1 MTTNFNHLPRGQQAR
16 LFVVIAVSV
25 VAIEAVVYVVLAVLA
40 FADISGDAI
49 GTGTGIGIALFLVL
63 YGLAQLFAAWKLLS
77 WHTWARGPLLFTQ
90 LVQLGLAWGLRD
102 SKEQWL
108 AILMAISAA
117 VALGCL
123 IAPAVTRA
131 LLDDDAV

>member
-1 MTTNFNHLPRGQQAR
+1 MTTNSNYPPRGPRSR
-16 LFVVIAVSV
+16 LFVAVAATV

-40 FADISGDAI
+40 GADISADTVA
-49 GTGTGIGIALFLVL
+49 TGIGIALFLAL
-63 YGLAQLFAAWKLLS
+63 YGLAQLFAAWNLLN
-77 WHTWARGPLLFTQ
+77 WRAWARGPLLFTQ

-108 AILMAISAA
+108 AILMAVSAA
-117 VALGCL
+117 IALACL
-123 IAPAVTRA
+123 IAPAATRA

>member
-1 MTTNFNHLPRGQQAR
+1 MTTNFNHLPRHRQAR
-16 LFVVIAVSV
+16 LFVAIAAIV
-25 VAIEAVVYVVLAVLA
+25 VAIEAAVYVVLAVLA
-40 FADISGDAI
+40 VADISVDAV
-49 GTGTGIGIALFLVL
+49 GTGIGIALFLAL
-63 YGLAQLFAAWKLLS
+63 YGLVQLFAAWKLLS

-108 AILMAISAA
+108 AILMAVSAA

-123 IAPAVTRA
+123 LAPAVTRA
-131 LLDDDAV
+131 LLDDDVV

>member
-1 MTTNFNHLPRGQQAR
+1 MTTNFNHLPRHRQAR
-16 LFVVIAVSV
+16 FFVAIAAIV
-25 VAIEAVVYVVLAVLA
+25 VAIEAAVYVVLAVLA
-40 FADISGDAI
+40 VADISVDAV
-49 GTGTGIGIALFLVL
+49 GAGIGIALFLAL

-77 WHTWARGPLLFTQ
+77 WRTWARGPLLFTQ

-108 AILMAISAA
+108 AILMAVSAA

-123 IAPAVTRA
+123 LAPAVTRA

>member
-1 MTTNFNHLPRGQQAR
+1 MTTNFNHLPRHRQAR
-16 LFVVIAVSV
+16 FFVAIAAIV
-25 VAIEAVVYVVLAVLA
+25 VAIEAAAYVVLAVLA
-40 FADISGDAI
+40 VADISVDAV
-49 GTGTGIGIALFLVL
+49 GAGIGIALFLAL

-77 WHTWARGPLLFTQ
+77 WRTWARGPLLFTQ

-108 AILMAISAA
+108 AILMAVSAA

-123 IAPAVTRA
+123 LAPAVTRA

>member
-1 MTTNFNHLPRGQQAR
+1 MTTNFDHPSRGRQAR
-16 LFVVIAVSV
+16 VFVAVAVSV
-25 VAIEAVVYVVLAVLA
+25 VAIEAAVYVVLAVLA
-40 FADISGDAI
+40 GADISADAV
-49 GTGTGIGIALFLVL
+49 GTGIGIALFLAL
-63 YGLAQLFAAWKLLS
+63 YGLAQLFAAWKLLR
-77 WHTWARGPLLFTQ
+77 WRTWARGPLLFAQ

-102 SKEQWL
+102 STEQWL
-108 AILMAISAA
+108 AILMAVSAV